1 MRLTELF
8 RLVFI
13 NIMSNKAKGMLTS
26 LGIIVGSATI
36 VLVIAIGQGGKL
48 DVADQF
54 KNLNAG
60 AIEITSGMSVDTMME
75 QFMGGSNRGGAMPDM
90 GGRGMP
96 SGNSFGG
103 GNMPSGGGFGGNMVS
118 KGDILTADDVEDILT
133 LVPNVENASLLASG
147 KSLVSGGELEEET
160 EYTTAGVQPEYM
172 QISNLEIQYGDFFN
186 EYDIEDNGKVTVLGY
201 KTAQEIFGSA
211 YLAAGEIVTIE
222 GKNYEVIGVLAS
234 MGTVS
239 SGLSPD
245 ETIFLPYSTAKKYVF
260 GKEISPQITVV
271 ADDVDEVENVIAN
284 IELLLSENYPNSS
297 FTLTDAGSKM
307 EAAASSAN
315 TLSMLLI
322 AVAAIVFV
330 VGGIGIMNV
339 LFVTVKER
347 TQEIGLLKAL
357 GSRKREILLTF
368 LIEANFISL
377 FGGIVGVAV
386 GFALIPVVE
395 LSGMRCE
402 PVISG
407 GVLAL
412 IFAIVTGTIFG
423 FYPALKASQL
433 TPIEALSQD

>member
-103 GNMPSGGGFGGNMVS
+103 GNMPSSGGFGGGKPSGGKSGGRNSRSGSFGGNMVS
-118 KGDILTADDVEDILT
+118 KGETLTADDVEDILT
-133 LVPNVENASLLASG
+133 LVPNVESASLLASG

-172 QISNLEIQYGDFFN
+172 QISNLEIQYGDFFS
-186 EYDIEDNGKVTVLGY
+186 EYDIEDNSKVTVLGY

-211 YLAAGEIVTIE
+211 YLAAGEIVAIE

-245 ETIFLPYSTAKKYVF
+245 EAIFLPYSTAKKYVF
-260 GKEISPQITVV
+260 G
-271 ADDVDEVENVIAN
+271 
-284 IELLLSENYPNSS
+284 
-297 FTLTDAGSKM
+297 
-307 EAAASSAN
+307 
-315 TLSMLLI
+315 
-322 AVAAIVFV
+322 
-330 VGGIGIMNV
+330 
-339 LFVTVKER
+339 
-347 TQEIGLLKAL
+347 
-357 GSRKREILLTF
+357 REI
-368 LIEANFISL
+368 
-377 FGGIVGVAV
+377 
-386 GFALIPVVE
+386 
-395 LSGMRCE
+395 
-402 PVISG
+402 
-407 GVLAL
+407 
-412 IFAIVTGTIFG
+412 
-423 FYPALKASQL
+423 
-433 TPIEALSQD
+433 